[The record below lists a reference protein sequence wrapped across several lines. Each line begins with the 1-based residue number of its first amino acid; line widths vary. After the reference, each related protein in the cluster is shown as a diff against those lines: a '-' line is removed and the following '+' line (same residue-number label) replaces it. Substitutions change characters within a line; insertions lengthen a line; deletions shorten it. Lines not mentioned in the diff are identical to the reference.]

1 MVCVESIIDMTI
13 YCGRIKVSI
22 MLRVHHE
29 PLKTSRAVSTDI
41 FNKIKKFYDE
51 FTDSEKK
58 VEAAKKVQEASRKT
72 REKVTLELAKCQ
84 IGEMDKLERKV
95 KALSAANIN
104 EEVNGR

>member
-1 MVCVESIIDMTI
+1 M
-13 YCGRIKVSI
+13 
-22 MLRVHHE
+22 
-29 PLKTSRAVSTDI
+29 
-41 FNKIKKFYDE
+41 NKIKKFYNE

-72 REKVTLELAKCQ
+72 REKVTLELAKCR